1 MRHEAAWLGGLF
13 IFGQV
18 CSAIGSGIEAVQ
30 VIHRRHVDVH
40 QHMRRDADAALHEHM
55 RREAEVVNHEFAKR
69 NDVFNAPGGVWPT
82 VVVPA
87 GFTLAGGVMLTA
99 QSTTTATS
107 SIAASGTAAVAIQAQ
122 VAKEA
127 VQNATSWEMQAQM
140 SCMTAVMSLKGK
152 SSNPAGLAVC
162 YNVPYLDEQ
171 KGVFEA
177 ELRMFNICSPSA
189 EFVGVAPS
197 DMLVTLAYTGATI
210 QASPGGSQIPV
221 KRSLVERQMLTT
233 PDGVV
238 PGGISGSMPDGI
250 MMPIEVAVRM
260 YVGQVNKDLMDAGV
274 NITQFRDL
282 LVPQISISA
291 TNPASQKSVN
301 TTLSSSEAS
310 FNSGVFATQAGNSS
324 DPTTLLG
331 QPVEQI
337 AAAAQGL
344 PTPYDVPGLALGVF
358 PTGLIVTGV
367 WMTLFI
373 GVVGAGTIGRMQFRD
388 QYRRAIRAQK
398 EQGQR
403 RI

>member
-1 MRHEAAWLGGLF
+1 
-13 IFGQV
+13 
-18 CSAIGSGIEAVQ
+18 
-30 VIHRRHVDVH
+30 
-40 QHMRRDADAALHEHM
+40 MRRDADLALHEHM
-55 RREAEVVNHEFAKR
+55 RREAEVVNHEFEKR

-99 QSTTTATS
+99 EATATPTQTIS
-107 SIAASGTAAVAIQAQ
+107 ASGTAAAAIQSQAAADAARN
-122 VAKEA
+122 VS
-127 VQNATSWEMQAQM
+127 SWEVQAQM

-152 SSNPAGLAVC
+152 SSNNAGLAVC

-177 ELRMFNICSPSA
+177 ELRMFNICSPTN

-197 DMLVTLAYTGATI
+197 DMMVTLSYTGATI
-210 QASPGGSQIPV
+210 QQSNGQIPV
-221 KRSLVERQMLTT
+221 KKRSLVERQMLTT

-238 PGGISGSMPDGI
+238 PGGISGSMPNGI

-274 NITQFRDL
+274 NFTTFRDL

-291 TNPASQKSVN
+291 VNPVSQQPVN
-301 TTLSSSEAS
+301 TTLSSTESS
-310 FNSGVFATQAGNSS
+310 FNSGVFARAAGNSS
-324 DPTTLLG
+324 DPTTLIG

-337 AAAAQGL
+337 AAAAKGL

-358 PTGLIVTGV
+358 PTGLIVTSI
-367 WMTLFI
+367 WMVAFV
-373 GVVGAGTIGRMQFRD
+373 GAVGAGTVGRMQFRD